1 LPESQFTDT
10 IKIRLKECDFL
21 SKAISMDQIANFQA
35 DLDQRAEAKVIERAV
50 TKNGI
55 LASSQDTQA
64 MSQTTPVFSIDLD
77 TGGVA
82 NQKQSGRCWMFAA
95 LNTMR
100 HSLADRFK
108 LKNFELS
115 QNYTFFWDKFEKANY
130 FYENVLATAD
140 QPTSSRKV
148 AWLMTTP
155 QQDGGQ
161 WDMLVAIIQKYGIV
175 PKSVMPETY
184 NSSKSAEIN
193 STLNLKL
200 RKDAVE
206 LRELVAAKATD
217 DQIQDRKE
225 KMLNEVYR
233 MLSYAFGEPVN
244 EFDWEYRDDDKNYH
258 IDQGLTPQSFFK
270 KYIGWNL
277 DDYVSIIN
285 APTDDKP
292 YNHTY
297 TIEMLGNVLGGREVK
312 HLNVTMADFKQLAI
326 NQLQAGQSVWFG
338 CDVGKS
344 SDRQKGVMAT
354 DVYGTDELFD
364 VDLAMSKAERLDY
377 GQSLMTH
384 AMVITGVD
392 LVNGQ
397 PTKWKVENSW
407 GDKVGEKGFFVMS
420 DAWMDEY
427 CYQVVVNK
435 QFLPDELKT
444 AQAEKPTVLAPW
456 DPMGALA

>member
-1 LPESQFTDT
+1 M
-10 IKIRLKECDFL
+10 
-21 SKAISMDQIANFQA
+21 SKAISMDQIANYQA
-35 DLDQRAEAKVIERAV
+35 DLDQHPAAKVIERSV

-55 LASSQDTQA
+55 LASSQDIPA

-100 HSLADRFK
+100 HALADKFK

-206 LRELVAAKATD
+206 LRELVAAKTSAD
-217 DQIQDRKE
+217 DIQARKE

-233 MLSYAFGEPVN
+233 MLAYAFGEPAT

-258 IDQGLTPQSFFK
+258 IDKGLTPQSFFK

-312 HLNVTMADFKQLAI
+312 HLNVSMADFKQLAI
-326 NQLQAGQSVWFG
+326 KQLQAGQSVWFG
-338 CDVGKS
+338 CDVGQS

-354 DVYGTDELFD
+354 DVYSKDELFD
-364 VDLAMSKAERLDY
+364 VDLSMSKAERLDY
-377 GQSLMTH
+377 GESLMTH

-392 LVNGQ
+392 LVDGQ

-435 QFLPDELKT
+435 QFLSDDLKA
-444 AQAEKPTVLAPW
+444 AQAEEPTVLAPW

>member
-1 LPESQFTDT
+1 M
-10 IKIRLKECDFL
+10 

-55 LASSQDTQA
+55 LASSQDIQA

-108 LKNFELS
+108 LKDFELS

-217 DQIQDRKE
+217 DQVQDRKE

-233 MLSYAFGEPVN
+233 MLAYAFGEPVN
-244 EFDWEYRDDDKNYH
+244 QFDWEYRDDDKNYH

-392 LVNGQ
+392 LINGQ

-435 QFLPDELKT
+435 QFLPDELKA